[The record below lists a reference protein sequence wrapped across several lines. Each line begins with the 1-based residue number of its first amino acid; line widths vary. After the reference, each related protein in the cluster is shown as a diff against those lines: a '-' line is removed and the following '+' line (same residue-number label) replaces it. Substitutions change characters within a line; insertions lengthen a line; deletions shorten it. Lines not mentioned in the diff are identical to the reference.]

1 MESPSEETDI
11 PAYLKSLEEILSK
24 AVDADS
30 SETPPLPAIEKGV
43 AALAGPAA
51 PVAALA
57 APTPVAP
64 AAPVAALAA
73 PTPAPAAMTLE
84 NIGFGSMFT
93 TAAPAAPSQQ
103 KLKFMLVSTHCH
115 QFTGYS
121 KVSTGILTEL
131 AKQPWIQL
139 THFGFQRI
147 GEVPANF
154 RPYPAD
160 VDVIDAISL
169 EKPLQQGFGYQHL
182 PDVIRRK
189 RPHVVMIYNDMSVVA
204 RFLEEIRKS
213 GIPRTFQIWVYC
225 DQVYTMQSQALLD
238 VLNRDADRIFAF
250 TPYWKQQL
258 KDQGITRP
266 VDVLTHGF
274 QSNVFFPMPK
284 ELARRH
290 LQLPND
296 IMIFMNLNRNQPRKR
311 YDILIMAFVE
321 LIVKFPNRP
330 LYLLCVCDKGEKG
343 GWWLFE
349 LFQRELKMR
358 GVSVELYGN
367 RLIITSQNMAFKD
380 EEINMFYNAADVGIS
395 TADGEG
401 FGLCQFEQM
410 GVGVPQVV
418 PDIGGFKEFCT
429 AENSIRVKPT
439 VRYYLPNGFSPVSG
453 EAHACNPHDVCLAME
468 EYVLNSEKRTELGK
482 KARATVLE
490 YTWAKT
496 CDILLKRMKQV
507 QESDD

>member
-1 MESPSEETDI
+1 MDSPVETDI

-24 AVDADS
+24 GVDDTPDS
-30 SETPPLPAIEKGV
+30 TEQA
-43 AALAGPAA
+43 
-51 PVAALA
+51 
-57 APTPVAP
+57 AP
-64 AAPVAALAA
+64 AAPAPPAPPA
-73 PTPAPAAMTLE
+73 PTESRVMTLDS
-84 NIGFGSMFT
+84 IGFGSMFT
-93 TAAPAAPSQQ
+93 PATETQQ

-131 AKQPWIQL
+131 SKHPWIQL

-147 GEVPANF
+147 NEIPANF
-154 RPYPAD
+154 RPYPAG

-169 EKPLQQGFGYQHL
+169 EKPLQQGFGYQYL

-189 RPHVVMIYNDMSVVA
+189 RPNVVMIYNDMSVVA

-213 GIPRTFQIWVYC
+213 GIPRTFQIWIYC
-225 DQVYTMQSQALLD
+225 DQVYTMQSQMLLD
-238 VLNRDADRIFAF
+238 ILNRDADRIFAF
-250 TPYWKQQL
+250 TPYWKQAL

-266 VDVLTHGF
+266 MDVLTHGF
-274 QSNVFFPMPK
+274 QSNVFFPLPK
-284 ELARRH
+284 ELARRN

-296 IMIFMNLNRNQPRKR
+296 ITIFMNLNRNQPRKR

-321 LIVKFPNRP
+321 LVVKYPNRP
-330 LYLLCVCDKGEKG
+330 LYLLCICDKGEKG

-358 GVSVELYGN
+358 GVSVEMYGN

-429 AENSIRVKPT
+429 AENSILVKPT
-439 VRYYLPNGFSPVSG
+439 VRYYLPNGFSPVAG
-453 EAHACNPHDVCLAME
+453 EANACNPHDVCLAME
-468 EYVLNSEKRTELGK
+468 DYVLNSEKRIELGK

-490 YTWAKT
+490 YTWTKSCA
-496 CDILLKRMKQV
+496 ILLKRMKQV
-507 QESDD
+507 FDDDE